1 MQLWHRHVRD
11 TMVILEEGNLP
22 HPQSSLCD
30 MLVLWKALDG
40 THRCTE
46 QCNQGEERKRRKL
59 AAEEEKEVID
69 RDFSAYWR
77 PLETATSFKYL
88 GQVILAADNDWLAVM
103 NNLSW
108 ARKVWSRI
116 PGIISREGAAQRVSR
131 FFFKS
136 VVQAVLI
143 FGADTWLVTPRMGK
157 ALGGFWNQTAR
168 RLKGHLP
175 RRTPYRRWRYT
186 LAAAARYEAGF
197 LMMEEYIRRQQNTVA
212 HYITMR
218 SLLDLC
224 EGS

>member
-116 PGIISREGAAQRVSR
+116 PGIISREGAARRVSR

-143 FGADTWLVTPRMGK
+143 FGADTWLVTPPHGK
-157 ALGGFWNQTAR
+157 GPGGVSDPGGETDDGMAPTEETGQEVDIHLGSGG
-168 RLKGHLP
+168 KGGGGILDDGGV
-175 RRTPYRRWRYT
+175 YQ
-186 LAAAARYEAGF
+186 AAAEHGR
-197 LMMEEYIRRQQNTVA
+197 TV
-212 HYITMR
+212 HR
-218 SLLDLC
+218 
-224 EGS
+224 